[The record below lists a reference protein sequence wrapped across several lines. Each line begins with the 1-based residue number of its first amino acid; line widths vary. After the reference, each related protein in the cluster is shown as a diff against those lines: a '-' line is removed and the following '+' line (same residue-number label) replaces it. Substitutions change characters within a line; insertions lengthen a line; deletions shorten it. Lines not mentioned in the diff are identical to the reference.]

1 MKKLTAVIPVR
12 QGSQRVKNK
21 NFKPFDNKS
30 LLEIKIDM
38 IKNLPVDRIILNT
51 DSEYAIS
58 LAKKEGIEYHRREP
72 YYASSQCTNSE
83 YHEYLAKVT
92 PGDNLLVAQ
101 VTAPLITLDS
111 FIEAIDIYNNV
122 ECNSLMSVKK
132 VQQYLWYNNKPV
144 NYSVDYAPNSQDLPN
159 YLSPTFG
166 IIICEKEAMLHSKNF
181 ICDKP
186 YFYEMNEI
194 EAIDIDTELDFEIAE
209 FLYIKNKK

>member
-38 IKNLPVDRIILNT
+38 VKNLPVDRIILNT

-132 VQQYLWYNNKPV
+132 IQQYLWYNNKPV
-144 NYSVDYAPNSQDLPN
+144 NYSVDYAPNSQNLPN

-166 IIICEKEAMLHSKNF
+166 IIICEKEAMLRSKNF

>member
-38 IKNLPVDRIILNT
+38 VKNLPVDRIILNT

-58 LAKKEGIEYHRREP
+58 LAKKEGIEYYRREP

-144 NYSVDYAPNSQDLPN
+144 NYSVDYAPNSQNLPN

-166 IIICEKEAMLHSKNF
+166 IIICEKEAMLRSKNF